1 MPVYIIASGMHSQL
15 DETIQ
20 RDDNVPETEHFLDA
34 TVRQFDT
41 FDAAATW
48 FSILAG
54 NAAYA
59 NLDRESKR

>member
-15 DETIQ
+15 DETI
-20 RDDNVPETEHFLDA
+20 PKTEHFLDA